1 VIPSAIAPYS
11 RAETA
16 AAAAWV
22 PYVDQAIAA
31 CPGDATGAII
41 EAVDKLY
48 RRGLVTESVA
58 ALLAEIFDVPH
69 SAALQLA

>member
-1 VIPSAIAPYS
+1 MIPSAIAPYS

-31 CPGDATGAII
+31 CPQDATGAII

-48 RRGLVTESVA
+48 RRGLVTEAVA
-58 ALLAEIFDVPH
+58 ALLAEIFDVSPVP
-69 SAALQLA
+69 SLELA